1 VLLPVSQSQQN
12 ENVSYEFHRIKE
24 CFHELLVER
33 WVIIDNGCESE
44 EAVGLLELLQRA
56 AADLLAFLNFA
67 LVLLAGHLL
76 LLLLPVQLLQNHP
89 PLLLLQS
96 DLLQQSLLLDF
107 VALELRL
114 PPSLL
119 LSLVLLALRS
129 TVGQISVGSATT
141 ESCRLRPD

>member
-44 EAVGLLELLQRA
+44 EAVCLFELLQCA

>member
-1 VLLPVSQSQQN
+1 MFNRISQGFFSKLI
-12 ENVSYEFHRIKE
+12 VK
-24 CFHELLVER
+24 R

-44 EAVGLLELLQRA
+44 EAVCLFELLQCA

-119 LSLVLLALRS
+119 LSLVLLDPSLDFNPIFVPNPKLFFLFCLMVS
-129 TVGQISVGSATT
+129 DFSLTIVINLVQ
-141 ESCRLRPD
+141 